1 MAGSHIAL
9 TMTKVT
15 RRRRYDLST
24 QSNSGALRRLVVSL
38 LGLFVLTFN
47 VVGAG
52 AAPVRTD
59 GTNPLFAQTLLDDRI
74 VICTAAGMVVMDK
87 DGNIVDAG
95 TDGHGDFCVFCL
107 PLMHGGA
114 KAPSAVVE
122 IVAPLPVFTGETPL
136 FVPPS
141 AKPARLAGAASPRAP
156 PLV

>member
-1 MAGSHIAL
+1 MKKAI
-9 TMTKVT
+9 

-24 QSNSGALRRLVVSL
+24 QSTVGALRRAVASL

-52 AAPVRTD
+52 AVPVSD
-59 GTNPLFAQTLLDDRI
+59 SGANPLFAQALLDDRI

-87 DGNIVDAG
+87 DGNIVAG
-95 TDGHGDFCVFCL
+95 DSTSGHADFCVFCL

-114 KAPSAVVE
+114 KAPAAAAE
-122 IVAPLPVFTGETPL
+122 IVLSAPAAFAGEIPS
-136 FVPPS
+136 VPAPT
-141 AKPARLAGAASPRAP
+141 AKPARLDGTASPRAP